1 MIIIVGLGN
10 PGEKFNHTPHN
21 AGFEAL
27 DFFATKN
34 EFPKFEFSKKY
45 DALVCE
51 TENVL
56 LVKPQMFMN
65 ESGKSVAAI
74 LKNMQ
79 GIFPSLA
86 RGRKMNSSSPRSLGN
101 KKGAVLVVV
110 HDDIDLPIGK
120 IKISV
125 GSGAGG
131 HKGVASI
138 IEHLG
143 TKDFARIKI
152 GICPLTGK
160 PEGVESFVIKKF
172 TQEEQEALEPVISK
186 NAEALNVFINEGV
199 EKAMNECNR

>member
-45 DALVCE
+45 NALICE
-51 TENVL
+51 KENVL
-56 LVKPQMFMN
+56 LIKPQTFMN
-65 ESGKSVAAI
+65 ESGRTVSSFKFQAS
-74 LKNMQ
+74 
-79 GIFPSLA
+79 SLI
-86 RGRKMNSSSPRSLGN
+86 
-101 KKGAVLVVV
+101 VI

-120 IKISV
+120 IKISA

-131 HKGVASI
+131 HKGVDSI
-138 IEHLG
+138 INNLG

-152 GICPLTGK
+152 GVCPLTGK
-160 PEGVESFVIKKF
+160 PEKVEEFVIKKF
-172 TQEEQEALEPVISK
+172 SKEEQELLQPVISK
-186 NAEALNVFINEGV
+186 TSDALQVFINEGI
-199 EKAMNECNR
+199 EKTMNQFN